1 MFAFRLRLIIFRR
14 FVLRFANDFDAANCQ
29 SRQIRTNR
37 AEFGENNMELKVYN
51 TLTRKKE
58 EFVPIKSNQV
68 GMYSCGPTVY
78 KYAHIG
84 NLRAYVFMDELRR
97 VLEYD
102 GYKVKSV
109 MNITDVGHLVSD
121 ADDGE
126 DKMQKSAD
134 ETGKTPLE
142 IAAFY
147 TDQFMKDIDALHIK
161 RPTVCPKATD
171 NIPEMIEIVQAL
183 LEKGYAYQTEDG
195 IYFSV
200 EKFPS
205 YGQLSGINL
214 EDQRHGARVEVNSF
228 KRHPIDFALW
238 KKAAPNHLQQW
249 DSPWGMGFPGW
260 HIECTAMSKKYLG
273 EHFDIHTGGVDHIPI
288 HHENEIAQAES
299 WLGHKAVN
307 YWMHSE
313 FMLIDGGKMSKS
325 LGNTYTVSDL
335 VAKGFDPVVFR
346 YFCLNV
352 HYRQKINFT
361 WDGME
366 SAKVAYNKL
375 CNLLVAHKNSSEHT
389 DKEVLADYQRRFEE
403 AINDDL
409 NVPLAIGV
417 LWTMLKLPR
426 SKDVYELALKF
437 DKVFALDFD
446 KVKEQKQQIE
456 VPQQVIDL
464 AEQRLSARKEKNWA
478 ESDRLRNEIAAL
490 GYAVKDTAA
499 GYEITLKQ

>member
-1 MFAFRLRLIIFRR
+1 MQLR
-14 FVLRFANDFDAANCQ
+14 
-29 SRQIRTNR
+29 
-37 AEFGENNMELKVYN
+37 VYN

-58 EFVPIKSNQV
+58 EFKSIKPNFVS
-68 GMYSCGPTVY
+68 MYSCGPTVY

-102 GYKVKSV
+102 GYRVKSI
-109 MNITDVGHLVSD
+109 MNVTDVGHLVSD
-121 ADDGE
+121 GDDGE
-126 DKMQKSAD
+126 DKMQKSAN

-142 IAAFY
+142 IAKFY

-161 RPTVCPKATD
+161 RPTVCPRATD
-171 NIPEMIEIVQAL
+171 NIPEMINVVQAL
-183 LEKGYAYQTEDG
+183 LEKGYAYETEDG

-200 EKFPS
+200 EKFPA
-205 YGQLSGINL
+205 YGKLSGINL

-249 DSPWGMGFPGW
+249 PSPWGMGFPGW
-260 HIECTAMSKKYLG
+260 HIECTAMSEKYLG
-273 EHFDIHTGGVDHIPI
+273 ETFDIHTGGVDHIPI
-288 HHENEIAQAES
+288 HHENEIAQAEC

-325 LGNTYTVSDL
+325 LGNTYTVNDL
-335 VAKGFDPVVFR
+335 VAKGYSPNVFR

-352 HYRQKINFT
+352 QYRQKINFT
-361 WDGME
+361 WEAMDA
-366 SAKVAYNKL
+366 AKAAYGKL
-375 CNLLVAHKNSSEHT
+375 CSQLVAHKNSSAKT
-389 DKEVLADYQRRFEE
+389 DPKVLDDFRTKFQD

-417 LWTMLKLPR
+417 LWTMLKLPK
-426 SKDVYELALKF
+426 SNDVYRLALDF
-437 DKVFALDFD
+437 DKIFALDFD
-446 KVKEQKQQIE
+446 KVKEEKTEIV
-456 VPQQVIDL
+456 VPADVLAL
-464 AEQRLSARKEKNWA
+464 AEQRKIARSEKNWA
-478 ESDRLRNEIAAL
+478 ESDRLRDEIAAK
-490 GYAVKDTAA
+490 GYAIKDTPN
-499 GYEITLKQ
+499 GYEIALK

>member
-1 MFAFRLRLIIFRR
+1 MQLR
-14 FVLRFANDFDAANCQ
+14 
-29 SRQIRTNR
+29 
-37 AEFGENNMELKVYN
+37 VYN

-58 EFVPIKSNQV
+58 EFKSIKSNFV
-68 GMYSCGPTVY
+68 SMYSCGPTVY

-102 GYKVKSV
+102 GYRVKSI
-109 MNITDVGHLVSD
+109 MNVTDVGHLVSD
-121 ADDGE
+121 GDDGE
-126 DKMQKSAD
+126 DKMQKSAN

-142 IAAFY
+142 IAKFY

-161 RPTVCPKATD
+161 RPTVCPRATD
-171 NIPEMIEIVQAL
+171 NIPEMINVVQAL
-183 LEKGYAYQTEDG
+183 LEKGYAYETEDG

-200 EKFPS
+200 EKFPA
-205 YGQLSGINL
+205 YGKLSGINL

-249 DSPWGMGFPGW
+249 PSPWGMGFPGW
-260 HIECTAMSKKYLG
+260 HIECTAMSEKYLG
-273 EHFDIHTGGVDHIPI
+273 ETFDIHTGGVDHIPI
-288 HHENEIAQAES
+288 HHENEIAQAEC

-335 VAKGFDPVVFR
+335 VAKGYSPNVFR

-352 HYRQKINFT
+352 QYRQKINFT
-361 WDGME
+361 WEAMDA
-366 SAKVAYNKL
+366 AKAAYGKL
-375 CNLLVAHKNSSEHT
+375 CSQLVAHKNSEAKT
-389 DKEVLADYQRRFEE
+389 DTEVLNDFRTKFQD

-417 LWTMLKLPR
+417 LWTMLKLPK
-426 SKDVYELALKF
+426 SNDVYRLALEF

-446 KVKEQKQQIE
+446 KVKEEKTEIV
-456 VPQQVIDL
+456 VPDDVLAL
-464 AEQRLSARKEKNWA
+464 AEQRKIARSQKNWA
-478 ESDRLRNEIAAL
+478 ESDRLRDEIAQK
-490 GYAVKDTAA
+490 GYAIKDTAN
-499 GYEITLKQ
+499 GYEIVLK

>member
-1 MFAFRLRLIIFRR
+1 M
-14 FVLRFANDFDAANCQ
+14 Q
-29 SRQIRTNR
+29 
-37 AEFGENNMELKVYN
+37 LKVYN
-51 TLTRKKE
+51 TLTRSKQE
-58 EFVPIKSNQV
+58 LVPIKPNQV
-68 GMYSCGPTVY
+68 GIYSCGPTVY

-97 VLEYD
+97 VLEYN
-102 GYKVKSV
+102 GLKVKSV

-126 DKMQKSAD
+126 DKMSKSAH

-142 IAAFY
+142 IAKFY
-147 TDQFMKDIDALHIK
+147 TDQFMKDIDALNIK
-161 RPTVCPKATD
+161 RPTVCPCATN
-171 NIPEMIEIVQAL
+171 NIKEMIEVVQSL
-183 LEKGYAYQTEDG
+183 LDNGYAYETEDG

-200 EKFPS
+200 EKFPG

-249 DSPWGMGFPGW
+249 DSPWGRGFPGW
-260 HIECTAMSKKYLG
+260 HIECTAMSKKFLG
-273 EHFDIHTGGVDHIPI
+273 ETFDIHTGGVDHIPI
-288 HHENEIAQAES
+288 HHENEIAQAEC

-335 VAKGFDPVVFR
+335 VAKGFAPVVFR

-352 HYRQKINFT
+352 QYRQKINFT
-361 WDGME
+361 WDGLE
-366 SAKVAYNKL
+366 SAQTAYNKL
-375 CNLLVAHKNSSEHT
+375 CNLLVQHKNSSATT
-389 DKEVLADYQRRFEE
+389 DKAVLDDFRQRFEE

-409 NVPLAIGV
+409 NIPLAIGV
-417 LWTMLKLPR
+417 LWTMLKLPK
-426 SKDVYELALKF
+426 SNDVYKLALQF

-446 KVKEQKQQIE
+446 KVKEQKVEIV
-456 VPQQVIDL
+456 VPDNVKAL
-464 AEQRLSARKEKNWA
+464 AEQRLQARKAKNWA
-478 ESDRLRNEIAAL
+478 ESDRLREEIANL
-490 GYAVKDTAA
+490 GYAIKDTPT
-499 GYEITLKQ
+499 GYEIALK